1 MKTKTSF
8 RNLAILLTTS
18 LSLFTQNAHAS
29 LNATVLD
36 AHVKT
41 GMAALGAAQTDDGSF
56 TRLILS
62 SSSMYN
68 MNMIMLYEFLNRTE
82 EKKDTIAK
90 LMNFA
95 WEQQNPDGGINN
107 FPGGTS
113 NAGMS
118 LLVYVGG
125 KIAGLSEDSPHMLA
139 LEKYIRDSKATDHPG
154 VALPYLML
162 FRLNTDYACANGATE
177 DLVMKME
184 ADLPWIKVI
193 LFPLMHVLSTGQ
205 THELSADKFP
215 SRLKIAGFCPTR
227 LPHVLTHLESAMN
240 VRPGD
245 AAFWSWMDAHMNTDG
260 TLFDYTPSTVPALMA
275 LATGGEKYK
284 DLLETG
290 LKTLESFQM
299 IVPSGLYESAGEA
312 SIGETDATLMALL
325 EMGATDENPIVQ
337 KAEHF
342 LLAHQQAE
350 TGAFGFSKHN
360 QHFPDTDDTGNTVY
374 VLEKIAKL
382 RGKGMVDPETK
393 LTLEKAIDWL
403 VSVQNKDGGFG
414 TWDKD
419 VISLLDVAANRTG
432 IVLSESIPEHTS
444 RILMMFSEVRDWKPE
459 YQASYARAVDFL
471 LNRQLRD
478 GSYEGTWFVDYL
490 FGTAM
495 AMNALGHAPDSPAI
509 EHAINIGVQFVLA
522 HQALDGG
529 FSESPE
535 SFVDKK
541 TIPLIASSPA
551 QTGLILNQ
559 LMGMLESS
567 NGKKY
572 SRELEPAIER
582 AVNFLLTTQQADG
595 MWHDG
600 TWTAVTF
607 PKLEYLIYPTV
618 QEVEPLGALGLSRVL
633 FAQ

>member
-1 MKTKTSF
+1 MKMNFKKSAVMF
-8 RNLAILLTTS
+8 ATS
-18 LSLFTQNAHAS
+18 LSLFAQSAHAT
-29 LNATVLD
+29 LNGALLD
-36 AHVKT
+36 DHVKI
-41 GMAALGAAQTDDGSF
+41 GMTALTSAQTDDGSW

-82 EKKDTIAK
+82 EKKDTIQK

-95 WEQQNPDGGINN
+95 WDQQNPDGGINN
-107 FPGGTS
+107 FPGGAS

-139 LEKYIRDSKATDHPG
+139 LEKYIRDSKAVDHPG
-154 VALPYLML
+154 QALPYMML
-162 FRLNTDYACANGATE
+162 FRLNTDYACANSMTE
-177 DLVMKME
+177 DLVMKMN

-205 THELSADKFP
+205 THELKGDKFP
-215 SRLKIAGFCPTR
+215 SRLKIAGFCPTH
-227 LPHVLTHLESAMN
+227 LPHPLQTLNIHLGENS
-240 VRPGD
+240 
-245 AAFWSWMDAHMNTDG
+245 FWSWMDAHMNTDG

-284 DLLETG
+284 DILETG
-290 LKTLESFQM
+290 LKTLESFQVE
-299 IVPSGLYESAGEA
+299 VPSGLYQSAGEA
-312 SIGETDATLMALL
+312 SIGETDATLMAML
-325 EMGATDENPIVQ
+325 EMGATDQDPTMQ
-337 KAEHF
+337 KAEKF
-342 LLAHQQAE
+342 LYSRQQTE

-374 VLEKIAKL
+374 VLEKLAKM
-382 RGKGMVDPETK
+382 RGNGVVDAQTK
-393 LTLEKAIDWL
+393 ETLEKAVDWL
-403 VSVQNKDGGFG
+403 VSVQYKDGGFG

-419 VISLLDVAANRTG
+419 ILTVTDIAAERTG

-444 RILMMFSEVRDWKPE
+444 RIVMMLTEVKDWKPE
-459 YQASYARAVDFL
+459 YQTSYQRAIDFL
-471 LNRQLRD
+471 LKRQLKD

-495 AMNALGHAPDSPAI
+495 ALNALGHSPDSPAI
-509 EHAINIGVQFVLA
+509 ERTLDLGINFILS
-522 HQALDGG
+522 HQAADGG
-529 FSESPE
+529 FSESPQ

-541 TIPLIASSPA
+541 SIPLGASSPA

-559 LMGMLESS
+559 LMGMLESD

-572 SRELEPAIER
+572 LSQVQPAVEK
-582 AVNFLLTTQQADG
+582 AVSFLLSTQQADG
-595 MWHDG
+595 MWHDC
-600 TWTAVTF
+600 TWTGVTF

-618 QEVEPLGALGLSRVL
+618 QEVEPLGALGLSRKL